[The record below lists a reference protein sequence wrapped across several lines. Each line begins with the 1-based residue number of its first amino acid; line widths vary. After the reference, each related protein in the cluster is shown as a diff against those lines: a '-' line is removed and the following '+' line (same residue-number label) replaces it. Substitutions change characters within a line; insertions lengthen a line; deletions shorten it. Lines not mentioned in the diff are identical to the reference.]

1 MLSTILLQ
9 AAGMGIAKMGATV
22 GAGLAAIGAGIGIGL
37 IGKGAVEA
45 IGRQPSAAGEIRTSM
60 LIIAK
65 YGFPVIIKAVDQRK
79 AYIDNS
85 LETARKANEQLANIQ
100 AEGERLLA
108 EAKEKQNA
116 IMKEAL
122 AEKDRIIEE
131 ARQKAASEAHLQI
144 EEATRR
150 IREEKEKAIRE
161 VRSEIADL
169 SIAIA
174 EKVIKEKINRDNEH
188 KQIIDRLLNEVSF
201 SKS

>member
-1 MLSTILLQ
+1 MSLLTPDSGLLFWMIVSFGIVFVILS
-9 AAGMGIAKMGATV
+9 
-22 GAGLAAIGAGIGIGL
+22 
-37 IGKGAVEA
+37 
-45 IGRQPSAAGEIRTSM
+45 
-60 LIIAK
+60 K
-65 YGFPVIIKAVDQRK
+65 YGFPVIVKAIEQRK

-85 LETARKANEQLANIQ
+85 LETARQANERLAHIQ
-100 AEGERLLA
+100 AEGEKMLA

-116 IMKEAL
+116 VLKEAF
-122 AEKDRIIEE
+122 ADEE
-131 ARQKAASEAHLQI
+131 ARKKAVSEAHLQI

-174 EKVIKEKINRDNEH
+174 EKVMKEKIGRDKE
-188 KQIIDRLLNEVSF
+188 QQQMIDRLLDEVSF

>member
-1 MLSTILLQ
+1 MSLLTPDSGLLFWMIVSFGIVFVILS
-9 AAGMGIAKMGATV
+9 
-22 GAGLAAIGAGIGIGL
+22 
-37 IGKGAVEA
+37 
-45 IGRQPSAAGEIRTSM
+45 
-60 LIIAK
+60 K
-65 YGFPVIIKAVDQRK
+65 YGFPVIVKAIEQRK

-85 LETARKANEQLANIQ
+85 LETARQANERLAHIQ
-100 AEGERLLA
+100 AEGEKMLA

-116 IMKEAL
+116 I
-122 AEKDRIIEE
+122 EE
-131 ARQKAASEAHLQI
+131 ARKKAVSEAHLQI

-174 EKVIKEKINRDNEH
+174 EKVMKEKIGRDKE
-188 KQIIDRLLNEVSF
+188 QQQMIDRLLDEVSF

>member
-1 MLSTILLQ
+1 MSLLTPDSGLLFWMIVSFGIVFVILS
-9 AAGMGIAKMGATV
+9 
-22 GAGLAAIGAGIGIGL
+22 
-37 IGKGAVEA
+37 
-45 IGRQPSAAGEIRTSM
+45 
-60 LIIAK
+60 K
-65 YGFPVIIKAVDQRK
+65 YGFPVIVKAIEQRK

-85 LETARKANEQLANIQ
+85 LETARQ
-100 AEGERLLA
+100 AEGEKMLA

-116 IMKEAL
+116 VLKEAF
-122 AEKDRIIEE
+122 AEKERIIEE
-131 ARQKAASEAHLQI
+131 ARKKAVSEAHLQI

-174 EKVIKEKINRDNEH
+174 EKVMKEKIGRDKE
-188 KQIIDRLLNEVSF
+188 QQQMVDRLLDEVSF

>member
-1 MLSTILLQ
+1 MSLLTPDSGLLFWMIVSFGIVFVILS
-9 AAGMGIAKMGATV
+9 
-22 GAGLAAIGAGIGIGL
+22 
-37 IGKGAVEA
+37 
-45 IGRQPSAAGEIRTSM
+45 
-60 LIIAK
+60 K
-65 YGFPVIIKAVDQRK
+65 YGFPVIVKAIEQRK

-85 LETARKANEQLANIQ
+85 LERLAHIQ
-100 AEGERLLA
+100 AEGEKMLA

-116 IMKEAL
+116 VLKEAF
-122 AEKDRIIEE
+122 AEKERIIEE
-131 ARQKAASEAHLQI
+131 ARKKAVSEAHLQI

-174 EKVIKEKINRDNEH
+174 EKVMKEKIGRDKE
-188 KQIIDRLLNEVSF
+188 QQQMIDRLLDEVSF

>member
-1 MLSTILLQ
+1 MRAASSGKRGMRPGGRRALLLIV
-9 AAGMGIAKMGATV
+9 AYAVRFLAV
-22 GAGLAAIGAGIGIGL
+22 AAIITV
-37 IGKGAVEA
+37 AV
-45 IGRQPSAAGEIRTSM
+45 
-60 LIIAK
+60 
-65 YGFPVIIKAVDQRK
+65 FV
-79 AYIDNS
+79 
-85 LETARKANEQLANIQ
+85 
-100 AEGERLLA
+100 
-108 EAKEKQNA
+108 
-116 IMKEAL
+116 
-122 AEKDRIIEE
+122 
-131 ARQKAASEAHLQI
+131 QKAASEAHLQI

>member
-1 MLSTILLQ
+1 MSLLTPDSGLLFWMIVSFGIVFVILS
-9 AAGMGIAKMGATV
+9 
-22 GAGLAAIGAGIGIGL
+22 
-37 IGKGAVEA
+37 
-45 IGRQPSAAGEIRTSM
+45 
-60 LIIAK
+60 K
-65 YGFPVIIKAVDQRK
+65 YGFPVIVKAIEQRK

-85 LETARKANEQLANIQ
+85 LETARQANERLAKM
-100 AEGERLLA
+100 LA

-116 IMKEAL
+116 VLKEAF
-122 AEKDRIIEE
+122 AEKERIIEE
-131 ARQKAASEAHLQI
+131 ARKKAVSEAHLQI

-174 EKVIKEKINRDNEH
+174 EKVMKEKIGRDKE
-188 KQIIDRLLNEVSF
+188 QQQMIDRLLDEVSF